1 MPKNLFKSWNR
12 NLLPKFIAL
21 LLAIVGWFIVMEN
34 INETTTRVF
43 SDIPVQ
49 LEGIEE
55 LSNNDL
61 IIGDIDNPGL
71 ENPTIDV
78 TVQGQWRDIRS
89 MQRDDIT
96 LRANIRTTRRGTV
109 IVPIDYT
116 LKNNSIIVDSLSQRS
131 LQIVL
136 DQVEVLEKDFQL
148 VLVGDPPEGI
158 TVGDITQPQTVSVQG
173 PSKILE
179 TIAYVS
185 GTLDTSKYE
194 ESYTHY
200 IDKKDLLPL
209 DANGNVVSS
218 VQIEDSYVQITV
230 PYLTVKTVPVK
241 LVYDGITNNRYG
253 LTEAK
258 AEPETID
265 IQGQDTLLEDI
276 EEVATIQL
284 NIGNYENDV
293 ELPAIISLPTG
304 VSRADQA
311 QVKAVF
317 KISPYETKIFQFRRE
332 DIALEDESD
341 EYQYEIVS
349 AQSSVS
355 VNIRD
360 TREVLAGV
368 VQDDLKLSVNV
379 QNMDVATWTPSVKVT
394 GAPASSVVTI
404 SPETVQLRV
413 LPADAPA
420 GE

>member
-109 IVPIDYT
+109 TVPIDYT

-148 VLVGDPPEGI
+148 VLEGDPPEGI

-173 PSKILE
+173 PSRILE

-293 ELPAIISLPTG
+293 ELPTIISLPTG

>member
-148 VLVGDPPEGI
+148 VLEGAPPEGI